1 MERRYGRIETIS
13 LVGFNLTD
21 INDEDFE
28 SFFQQLPAGFKK
40 NPYFGFGLNYDLRD
54 IVYAIEDVGNVRDIR
69 ILRNITGKDPDI
81 SGNSYLISEKKFD
94 EVRRAIRR
102 IHDKA
107 LEVASEDKDSFSN
120 NALLTALDPSRYPL
134 KRRSYQKGCRFDRN
148 WKGTRER

>member
-1 MERRYGRIETIS
+1 MPLLLAEGKPRSDELVTYPLNTTATSPGFLERRYGRIETIS

-69 ILRNITGKDPDI
+69 ILRNITG
-81 SGNSYLISEKKFD
+81 L
-94 EVRRAIRR
+94 
-102 IHDKA
+102 
-107 LEVASEDKDSFSN
+107 
-120 NALLTALDPSRYPL
+120 
-134 KRRSYQKGCRFDRN
+134 RS
-148 WKGTRER
+148 